1 MTSEVQIT
9 IIIPV
14 YNRAEVVKA
23 TLDSVAMQLYRPID
37 VILVD
42 NNSSDNT
49 LEVLNKWKQQTETDD
64 FRIKVL
70 CESKPGATAARNRG
84 LKEVT
89 TPYTMFFDSDDV
101 MAPHHVKR
109 AIDTFNDNPHLDIV
123 GWNTN
128 VKTLSGNKS
137 QYRFC
142 DKDIFYNH
150 IFHAT
155 MATQRFAARTQ
166 LFREVGEWNETLP
179 AWNDYEL
186 GVRLLIANP
195 KIKKLTGEATVTVIL
210 QEKSITGTGFSSRPQ
225 EWEKALEAIDLILD
239 NSEYRYMK
247 KYIDVRRVILAGHY
261 HREGAIDE
269 AQRLLT
275 EVLSRCGWYRKLI
288 MKLFY
293 FIISRGGR
301 GIALLARPLLCF
313 TK

>member
-23 TLDSVAMQLYRPID
+23 TLNSVAKQSYRPID

-49 LEVLNKWKQQTETDD
+49 LEVLNEWKQAVESDD
-64 FRIKVL
+64 FRVKVL
-70 CESKPGATAARNRG
+70 SESNPGATAARNRG

-101 MAPHHVKR
+101 MTPHHVKR
-109 AIDTFNDNPHLDIV
+109 AVDTFNENPHLDIV